1 MVAVVVAHGDRRDMG
16 MKIGW
21 YIVVVV
27 VGRVRAGRG
36 WGDRVCG
43 FRQFRH
49 HLEPKSVLWVWGG
62 LGWLGQKI
70 LEYKLEG
77 NFLRCGFQGAD
88 MGLTRADTGLTRG

>member
-21 YIVVVV
+21 YIVLWWWW
-27 VGRVRAGRG
+27 GGVRAGRVG
-36 WGDRVCG
+36 
-43 FRQFRH
+43 RQGLWIRH

-70 LEYKLEG
+70 LAYKLEG

-88 MGLTRADTGLTRG
+88 TGLTRG